1 MSLRTLTDPTRQKLV
16 EFYSNLNADGDFEK
30 VIQTLSSD
38 YSGDEMHN
46 QWIEYTELMETVRGN
61 NILDIVP
68 ELKDELRFRLY
79 GRYTADY
86 E

>member
-1 MSLRTLTDPTRQKLV
+1 
-16 EFYSNLNADGDFEK
+16 
-30 VIQTLSSD
+30 
-38 YSGDEMHN
+38 
-46 QWIEYTELMETVRGN
+46 METVRGN

-79 GRYTADY
+79 GRYAADY